1 MNLELE
7 LGELLHDDLFGLFEA
22 MSAIEMMDPKMDA
35 GMAKAGGSAKRK
47 MSPMSLND
55 AITDKSLPWDNIS
68 IPEFVTVFDHTL
80 ACLVTWF
87 EGHSLA
93 QTVLTNLYLHCGDSP
108 ELRPPH
114 PELKAYVV
122 ATLKLV
128 DLIKDIIAKA
138 TVFEEEDFQPL
149 SYGFLLASDVSEA
162 KAMSALK
169 EAEDATQK
177 LVRASK
183 SNTESQEYQEAIA
196 MYSRLKFYRHF
207 FQALLFLT
215 KQDLPNGLR
224 HISCAKEQIS
234 TMSETINIGVETKE
248 GENVLGFEPM
258 INQRLLPPTFPR
270 YTEIRGR
277 EDTLVYLSELLERL
291 VNATNVAHLTTYLGA
306 VEFFM
311 EFGRNSPCVLSRS
324 ISQLLY
330 APLHASPQNQPK
342 RISGPLPGF
351 QDLLKDACKSFIAPL
366 ALTMKYPPYNTPQ
379 VKDGVETFFSQWCRP
394 MGLIIQTFGHNSA
407 RQRDKIPTLL
417 EELAIAQEEVKGSFF
432 YHTGPKNLKSPG
444 KKTREIK

>member
-1 MNLELE
+1 M
-7 LGELLHDDLFGLFEA
+7 
-22 MSAIEMMDPKMDA
+22 
-35 GMAKAGGSAKRK
+35 
-47 MSPMSLND
+47 
-55 AITDKSLPWDNIS
+55 
-68 IPEFVTVFDHTL
+68 
-80 ACLVTWF
+80 VTWF

-162 KAMSALK
+162 KAMSSLK

-183 SNTESQEYQEAIA
+183 SNTESQEYLEAIA

-234 TMSETINIGVETKE
+234 TMSETINIGVETK
-248 GENVLGFEPM
+248 GEV
-258 INQRLLPPTFPR
+258 
-270 YTEIRGR
+270 
-277 EDTLVYLSELLERL
+277 
-291 VNATNVAHLTTYLGA
+291 
-306 VEFFM
+306 
-311 EFGRNSPCVLSRS
+311 
-324 ISQLLY
+324 
-330 APLHASPQNQPK
+330 
-342 RISGPLPGF
+342 
-351 QDLLKDACKSFIAPL
+351 
-366 ALTMKYPPYNTPQ
+366 
-379 VKDGVETFFSQWCRP
+379 FS
-394 MGLIIQTFGHNSA
+394 
-407 RQRDKIPTLL
+407 K
-417 EELAIAQEEVKGSFF
+417 K
-432 YHTGPKNLKSPG
+432 YHTIFKKKIKSPDQ
-444 KKTREIK
+444 KNS

>member
-1 MNLELE
+1 
-7 LGELLHDDLFGLFEA
+7 
-22 MSAIEMMDPKMDA
+22 
-35 GMAKAGGSAKRK
+35 
-47 MSPMSLND
+47 MSLND
-55 AITDKSLPWDNIS
+55 AITDKSLPWENIS
-68 IPEFVTVFDHTL
+68 IREFVTVFDHTL
-80 ACLVTWF
+80 SCLVTWF

-108 ELRPPH
+108 ELRPSH

-169 EAEDATQK
+169 GKCQLFVYNFLFTIFLFIIFVYIFSEAEDTTQK

-183 SNTESQEYQEAIA
+183 SNIESQEYQEAIA

-234 TMSETINIGVETKE
+234 TMSETINIGIGKKHALKKYDQFSLNTSCFW
-248 GENVLGFEPM
+248 GIL
-258 INQRLLPPTFPR
+258 
-270 YTEIRGR
+270 Y
-277 EDTLVYLSELLERL
+277 DTL
-291 VNATNVAHLTTYLGA
+291 
-306 VEFFM
+306 
-311 EFGRNSPCVLSRS
+311 C
-324 ISQLLY
+324 
-330 APLHASPQNQPK
+330 
-342 RISGPLPGF
+342 
-351 QDLLKDACKSFIAPL
+351 
-366 ALTMKYPPYNTPQ
+366 
-379 VKDGVETFFSQWCRP
+379 
-394 MGLIIQTFGHNSA
+394 
-407 RQRDKIPTLL
+407 
-417 EELAIAQEEVKGSFF
+417 
-432 YHTGPKNLKSPG
+432 
-444 KKTREIK
+444 

>member
-1 MNLELE
+1 MGQFYLTNEFHLDLE

-35 GMAKAGGSAKRK
+35 GMAKAGGGTGNSSTAKRK
-47 MSPMSLND
+47 NSPMSLND
-55 AITDKSLPWDNIS
+55 AITDKSLPWENIS

-80 ACLVTWF
+80 SCLVTWF

-108 ELRPPH
+108 ELRPTH

-162 KAMSALK
+162 KAMSSLK

-183 SNTESQEYQEAIA
+183 SNTESQEYLEAIA

-234 TMSETINIGVETKE
+234 TMSETINIGVETK
-248 GENVLGFEPM
+248 GEVFSKKYST
-258 INQRLLPPTFPR
+258 IFKKRKSSDQK
-270 YTEIRGR
+270 
-277 EDTLVYLSELLERL
+277 
-291 VNATNVAHLTTYLGA
+291 
-306 VEFFM
+306 
-311 EFGRNSPCVLSRS
+311 NS
-324 ISQLLY
+324 
-330 APLHASPQNQPK
+330 
-342 RISGPLPGF
+342 
-351 QDLLKDACKSFIAPL
+351 
-366 ALTMKYPPYNTPQ
+366 
-379 VKDGVETFFSQWCRP
+379 
-394 MGLIIQTFGHNSA
+394 
-407 RQRDKIPTLL
+407 
-417 EELAIAQEEVKGSFF
+417 
-432 YHTGPKNLKSPG
+432 
-444 KKTREIK
+444 